1 MVFHFMDICG
11 NDCVGHLSR
20 KFEPAGGL
28 FSTTRRVLIWIFSP
42 GRSACWGDFY
52 GAIVRLYQNTEPTVS
67 NPIFPILPYSFMGEI
82 AMLLMPS
89 ETTKAAKDQEWAH
102 LISLTAQGDQ
112 AALTTFYDR
121 TSPQVF
127 GLVLK
132 ILNNREAAEEV
143 TLDVYTQVWRQ
154 AHTYDQT
161 RGAPG
166 AWLMTLARTRAI
178 DRFRAGAAEQG
189 RIESLDAAELFVSA
203 GDTPEQ
209 DVEGQ
214 ERRRYVQQALAVL
227 TAEQRQAIALAY
239 FYGLSQSEIAE
250 KLQLPLGTV
259 KTRIRLAMMKLRE
272 ALAPYESGLTP

>member
-1 MVFHFMDICG
+1 MLVMSGEAI
-11 NDCVGHLSR
+11 
-20 KFEPAGGL
+20 KPA
-28 FSTTRRVLIWIFSP
+28 
-42 GRSACWGDFY
+42 
-52 GAIVRLYQNTEPTVS
+52 Q
-67 NPIFPILPYSFMGEI
+67 
-82 AMLLMPS
+82 
-89 ETTKAAKDQEWAH
+89 DQEWAR
-102 LISLTAQGDQ
+102 LIARTAQGDQ
-112 AALTTFYDR
+112 AALATFYDL

-127 GLVLK
+127 GFIYK

-154 AHTYDQT
+154 AHTYDQA

-166 AWLMTLARTRAI
+166 AWLMMLARTRAI
-178 DRFRAGAAEQG
+178 DRFRAGAVEHG
-189 RIESLDAAELFVSA
+189 RIESLDAVELFASD

-227 TAEQRQAIALAY
+227 TAEQRQVIALAY

-259 KTRIRLAMMKLRE
+259 KTRIRLGMMKLRE
-272 ALAPYESGLTP
+272 ALAPYEAGLTP